1 MCYNIINCKCG
12 DFVNKYFRFSY
23 NEVGIYEALK
33 KEIWNSQDNPIDEWN
48 TLKISEAFTWLKVPS
63 SYPENSYSYFTEEGY
78 RIFIKKSYPVF
89 SKYLDKDKIV
99 MEEYIFDDD
108 KLDIVYQDEHQIV
121 VQNK

>member
-1 MCYNIINCKCG
+1 M
-12 DFVNKYFRFSY
+12 NKYFRFSY
-23 NEVGIYEALK
+23 NGIGIYEALK
-33 KEIWNSQDNPIDEWN
+33 KKIWNSQDNPKEEWEQ
-48 TLKISEAFTWLKVPS
+48 LKISEAFTWLKVPS

-78 RIFIKKSYPVF
+78 MLFIKKSYPVF

-108 KLDIVYQDEHQIV
+108 KLDVVYQDEHQIV